1 VRDLLVFLI
10 FVTLLP
16 TCFLRPWYG
25 VMAFTFL
32 AYNRTQ
38 DLTWGFARA
47 LPISDTVAVAM
58 ILGWLAWEYRP
69 LWFTHPR
76 LRAMLL
82 LALVVGVS
90 MAANTL
96 RWDLV
101 GKRYTELL
109 KIVFVAL
116 LTGALLV
123 NRTRLRAYFVV
134 VSLALGFYGVKN
146 GLWFLAGQGT
156 IVGPGGMLK
165 DNNDFAL
172 AMVMNLPLLWY
183 LSYDVGD
190 LRAGRLLKWGLL
202 TAFVLTLLAIMATGS
217 RGGFLAMAATLFM
230 MAMRTRYKVPAILAV
245 GLAGLLGYTFSPA
258 EYIER
263 LSTIT
268 SAEDQSA
275 QGRLLSWRVALN
287 MIEHNPFLGVGF
299 NNFVFEYQRYLTGIE
314 LPHGVRQV
322 PSRVAHNSYLQIWA
336 ESGTIAFGLF
346 LFLLFGTIRAMR
358 RLQAAVIGTADEWVR
373 RYAMA
378 IETTL
383 YGYLVGAVFL
393 NRAHFDLV
401 YQLVAVGVML
411 PVAIVAERERVAAL
425 RKRRLGPA
433 VAAEV
438 WVRHRDPFVK
448 LPSA

>member
-1 VRDLLVFLI
+1 VRDLVVFLI

-38 DLTWGFARA
+38 DLTWGFARS

-58 ILGWLAWEYRP
+58 IIGWIVWEYRP
-69 LWFTHPR
+69 LWFNNAR
-76 LRAMLL
+76 MRAMLL
-82 LALVVGVS
+82 LVLVVGVS
-90 MAANTL
+90 MLANTL

-101 GKRYTELL
+101 GKRYTELI

-123 NRTRLRAYFVV
+123 SRARLRACFLV

-183 LSYDVGD
+183 LSYDLEGLKGARVLKLA
-190 LRAGRLLKWGLL
+190 LRA
-202 TAFVLTLLAIMATGS
+202 AFGLTLVSIMATGS

-230 MAMRTRYKVPAILAV
+230 MAMKTRYKLPAILGV
-245 GLAGLLGYTFSPA
+245 CLAGVLGYAFAPA

-263 LSTIT
+263 LSSIT
-268 SAEDQSA
+268 KASDQSA

-287 MIEHNPFLGVGF
+287 MIEHNPLLGVGF
-299 NNFVFEYQRYLTGIE
+299 NNFVFDYQRYLTGIE
-314 LPHGVRQV
+314 LPYGTRSA

-336 ESGTIAFGLF
+336 ESGTIAFALF
-346 LFLLFGTIRAMR
+346 LYLVFGTIAAMR
-358 RLQAAVIGTADEWVR
+358 RLQAAVRGTADEWIR
-373 RYAMA
+373 RYSMA

-393 NRAHFDLV
+393 NRAHFDLM

-411 PVAIVAERERVAAL
+411 PVVILAERERVAAL

-438 WVRHRDPFVK
+438 WVRHKDPFVK